1 MNPSEAKVFSSGIA
15 SMLSSKRRSDISYSR
30 LNQMDDS
37 TGFVEFSNV
46 HFQKDDTSLC
56 AKLCFG
62 LLALMLLTAT
72 VGISILLL
80 NLKHF
85 AVDVHLKKGK
95 VHVYRFEQECTITGN
110 GNAIRSMSID
120 LTMHVINITE
130 TDCWFGIVLSFPK
143 ETRNSPSTKDYVF
156 LTRVISSEIDD
167 FQDGTQNRFEVF
179 GAGKTDKELS
189 FYVHNILHQLLPA
202 VKVKLYEFVL
212 SKVSSSSRHTVM
224 EKQGFLPGR
233 VHVKRTLITNG
244 DFLTVMA
251 KAGPGDFQSFADEET
266 ESPTASWTLSYDET
280 AVVNKKT
287 GMVKRSE
294 MSLSGELPIGA
305 DFTPSGRKSP
315 NTKSLA
321 VAFKSTATM
330 LDESQA
336 KPNPWKTVVKD
347 ENELIHPLFFP
358 SGEKPSLMYF
368 APAKSKSNDP
378 LAHDDVMEL
387 LKLSKN
393 PAGRST
399 KLPPMIKILRHRISK
414 SWNVFRSDADGDMR
428 KDDLTNYENEDEGDD
443 KDYVDDDDD
452 DDDDD
457 YNDDDYDNVDD
468 NGNQPSWPIPNF
480 APFGFGYEFKRRRSV
495 ETRRS
500 LKRARSKAT
509 EQSRLRRKESEL
521 DTIWDEL
528 ASSSPRANHEPPR
541 VIQTSF
547 MTLDFRSEIDYEVNV
562 DKDYDDDDDIEER
575 DKNSNDGDWD
585 VTTAYRIMIGQ
596 YSITPLRK
604 THTLDKLR
612 GKLPHKGKRRIIH
625 WRLNAGDFVSKY
637 FRD

>member
-62 LLALMLLTAT
+62 LLALMLLTST

-95 VHVYRFEQECTITGN
+95 VHVYRFEQECTIIGN

-156 LTRVISSEIDD
+156 LTRVTSSEID
-167 FQDGTQNRFEVF
+167 GTQRRFEVF

-224 EKQGFLPGR
+224 EKQGLLPGL

-251 KAGPGDFQSFADEET
+251 KAGPGDFQSLADEET
-266 ESPTASWTLSYDET
+266 ESPTASWTLSFDET

-305 DFTPSGRKSP
+305 DLTSSRRKTP

-321 VAFKSTATM
+321 VSFKSTATM
-330 LDESQA
+330 LDDSQA
-336 KPNPWKTVVKD
+336 KPKPWKTVVKD

-358 SGEKPSLMYF
+358 AGEKPSLMYF

-387 LKLSKN
+387 LKLTKS

-428 KDDLTNYENEDEGDD
+428 KDDLTNYENEDVGDD
-443 KDYVDDDDD
+443 KDNSDDDDD
-452 DDDDD
+452 N
-457 YNDDDYDNVDD
+457 YNDDDYDNADD
-468 NGNQPSWPIPNF
+468 NDNQPSWPVPNF

-495 ETRRS
+495 ETQRS
-500 LKRARSKAT
+500 LKRTRSKAN
-509 EQSRLRRKESEL
+509 EQLRLRRKKSEL
-521 DTIWDEL
+521 DAIWDEL
-528 ASSSPRANHEPPR
+528 ASSSPRANHELPR
-541 VIQTSF
+541 VIQTSI

-562 DKDYDDDDDIEER
+562 DTDYDGDDDIEEH
-575 DKNSNDGDWD
+575 DNNSNDGDWD
-585 VTTAYRIMIGQ
+585 VTSAYRIMIGQ

-625 WRLNAGDFVSKY
+625 WRLNAGDFVSRY

>member
-1 MNPSEAKVFSSGIA
+1 MNPSEAKVLSSGIA

-62 LLALMLLTAT
+62 LLALMLLTTT

-80 NLKHF
+80 NFKHF

-156 LTRVISSEIDD
+156 LTRVTSSEIDD
-167 FQDGTQNRFEVF
+167 FQDGTQRRFEVF
-179 GAGKTDKELS
+179 GAGKTDEELS

-212 SKVSSSSRHTVM
+212 SKVSSSSRHTIM
-224 EKQGFLPGR
+224 EKQGLLPGR

-251 KAGPGDFQSFADEET
+251 KAGPGDFQSLADEET
-266 ESPTASWTLSYDET
+266 ESPAASWTLSYDET

-305 DFTPSGRKSP
+305 DFTASRHKSP

-321 VAFKSTATM
+321 VTFKSTATM
-330 LDESQA
+330 LDHSQA
-336 KPNPWKTVVKD
+336 KPKPWQTVVKD

-358 SGEKPSLMYF
+358 AGEKLSLMYF

-378 LAHDDVMEL
+378 VAHDDVMEL

-393 PAGRST
+393 PARRST
-399 KLPPMIKILRHRISK
+399 KLPPMIKILRRRISK

-428 KDDLTNYENEDEGDD
+428 KDDLTNYENEDVGDD
-443 KDYVDDDDD
+443 KDNSDDDDD
-452 DDDDD
+452 N
-457 YNDDDYDNVDD
+457 YNDDDYDNADE

-495 ETRRS
+495 ETQRS
-500 LKRARSKAT
+500 LKRTRSKAN
-509 EQSRLRRKESEL
+509 EQSRLRRKKSEL
-521 DTIWDEL
+521 DAIWDEL
-528 ASSSPRANHEPPR
+528 ASSSPRANHELPR
-541 VIQTSF
+541 VIQTSI

-562 DKDYDDDDDIEER
+562 DTDYDGDDDIEEH
-575 DKNSNDGDWD
+575 DNNSNDGDWD
-585 VTTAYRIMIGQ
+585 VTSAYRIMIGQ

-625 WRLNAGDFVSKY
+625 WRLNVGDFVSRY

>member
-1 MNPSEAKVFSSGIA
+1 
-15 SMLSSKRRSDISYSR
+15 
-30 LNQMDDS
+30 MDDS
-37 TGFVEFSNV
+37 TDFVEFSNV

-62 LLALMLLTAT
+62 LLALMLLTST

-95 VHVYRFEQECTITGN
+95 VHMYRFEQECTIIGN

-156 LTRVISSEIDD
+156 LTRVTSSEIDD
-167 FQDGTQNRFEVF
+167 FQDGTQRRFEVF
-179 GAGKTDKELS
+179 GAGKTDEELS
-189 FYVHNILHQLLPA
+189 FYVRNILHQLLPA

-224 EKQGFLPGR
+224 EKQGLLPGL

-266 ESPTASWTLSYDET
+266 ESPAASWTLSYDET
-280 AVVNKKT
+280 VVVNKKT

-305 DFTPSGRKSP
+305 DFTASRRKSP
-315 NTKSLA
+315 NTNSLA
-321 VAFKSTATM
+321 VTFKSTATM
-330 LDESQA
+330 LDDSQA
-336 KPNPWKTVVKD
+336 KPKPWQTVVKD

-358 SGEKPSLMYF
+358 AGEKPSLMYF
-368 APAKSKSNDP
+368 APAKSKFNDP
-378 LAHDDVMEL
+378 VAHDDVMEL

-393 PAGRST
+393 PARRST

-428 KDDLTNYENEDEGDD
+428 KYDLTNYENGDEGDD
-443 KDYVDDDDD
+443 KDDVDD

-457 YNDDDYDNVDD
+457 YNDDDYDNADE

-495 ETRRS
+495 ETQRS
-500 LKRARSKAT
+500 LKRTRSKAN
-509 EQSRLRRKESEL
+509 EQLRLRRKKSEL
-521 DTIWDEL
+521 DAIWDEL
-528 ASSSPRANHEPPR
+528 ASSSPRANHELPR
-541 VIQTSF
+541 VIQTSI

-562 DKDYDDDDDIEER
+562 DTDYDGDDDIEEH
-575 DKNSNDGDWD
+575 DNNSNDGDWD
-585 VTTAYRIMIGQ
+585 VTSAYRIMIGQ

-612 GKLPHKGKRRIIH
+612 EKLPLKGKRRIIR

>member
-95 VHVYRFEQECTITGN
+95 VHVYRFEQECTIIGN

-143 ETRNSPSTKDYVF
+143 EKRNSPSTEDYVF
-156 LTRVISSEIDD
+156 LTRVTSSEIDD
-167 FQDGTQNRFEVF
+167 FQDGTQRRFEVF

-224 EKQGFLPGR
+224 EKQGFLPGL
-233 VHVKRTLITNG
+233 VHVKRTLITKG

-251 KAGPGDFQSFADEET
+251 KAGPGDFQNLADEET
-266 ESPTASWTLSYDET
+266 VSPTASWTLSYDET

-305 DFTPSGRKSP
+305 DLTASRRKTP

-321 VAFKSTATM
+321 VSFKSTATM
-330 LDESQA
+330 LDDSQA
-336 KPNPWKTVVKD
+336 KPKPWKTVVKD

-358 SGEKPSLMYF
+358 AGEKPSLMYF

-378 LAHDDVMEL
+378 LAHDDVLEL
-387 LKLSKN
+387 LKLTKG
-393 PAGRST
+393 PAERST
-399 KLPPMIKILRHRISK
+399 KLPPLIKILRHRISK

-428 KDDLTNYENEDEGDD
+428 KDDLTNYENGDERDD
-443 KDYVDDDDD
+443 VDDVDDDDD
-452 DDDDD
+452 YY

-480 APFGFGYEFKRRRSV
+480 APFGFGYEIKRKRSV
-495 ETRRS
+495 ETQRS
-500 LKRARSKAT
+500 LKTNRFKAT

-521 DTIWDEL
+521 DTIWNEL
-528 ASSSPRANHEPPR
+528 TSSSPRANHEPPR
-541 VIQTSF
+541 VIQTSI
-547 MTLDFRSEIDYEVNV
+547 MTLDFRSEIDHEVNV
-562 DKDYDDDDDIEER
+562 DKDYDDDDDIEEHN
-575 DKNSNDGDWD
+575 DSNDGDWD

-625 WRLNAGDFVSKY
+625 WRLKAGDFVSKY
-637 FRD
+637 LRY

>member
-1 MNPSEAKVFSSGIA
+1 
-15 SMLSSKRRSDISYSR
+15 
-30 LNQMDDS
+30 MDDS

-62 LLALMLLTAT
+62 LLALMLLTTT

-80 NLKHF
+80 NFKHF

-156 LTRVISSEIDD
+156 LTRVTSSEIDD
-167 FQDGTQNRFEVF
+167 FQDGTQRRFEVF
-179 GAGKTDKELS
+179 GAGKTDEELS
-189 FYVHNILHQLLPA
+189 FYVRNILHQLLPA

-224 EKQGFLPGR
+224 EKQGLLPGL

-266 ESPTASWTLSYDET
+266 ESPAASWTLSYDET
-280 AVVNKKT
+280 VVVNKKT

-305 DFTPSGRKSP
+305 DFTASRRKSP
-315 NTKSLA
+315 NTNSLA
-321 VAFKSTATM
+321 VTFKSTATM
-330 LDESQA
+330 LDDSQA
-336 KPNPWKTVVKD
+336 KPKPWQTVVKD

-358 SGEKPSLMYF
+358 AGEKPSLMYF

-378 LAHDDVMEL
+378 VAHDDVMEL

-393 PAGRST
+393 PARRST
-399 KLPPMIKILRHRISK
+399 KLPPMIKILRRRISK

-428 KDDLTNYENEDEGDD
+428 KDDLTNYENEDVGDD
-443 KDYVDDDDD
+443 KDNSDDDDD
-452 DDDDD
+452 N
-457 YNDDDYDNVDD
+457 YNDDDYDNADE

-495 ETRRS
+495 ETQRS
-500 LKRARSKAT
+500 LKRTRSKAN
-509 EQSRLRRKESEL
+509 EQSRLRRKKSEL
-521 DTIWDEL
+521 DAIWDEL
-528 ASSSPRANHEPPR
+528 ASSSPRANHELPR
-541 VIQTSF
+541 VIQTSI

-562 DKDYDDDDDIEER
+562 DTDYDGDDDIEEH
-575 DKNSNDGDWD
+575 DNNSNDGDWD

-612 GKLPHKGKRRIIH
+612 EKLPLKGKRRIIR

>member
-1 MNPSEAKVFSSGIA
+1 
-15 SMLSSKRRSDISYSR
+15 
-30 LNQMDDS
+30 
-37 TGFVEFSNV
+37 
-46 HFQKDDTSLC
+46 
-56 AKLCFG
+56 
-62 LLALMLLTAT
+62 
-72 VGISILLL
+72 
-80 NLKHF
+80 
-85 AVDVHLKKGK
+85 
-95 VHVYRFEQECTITGN
+95 
-110 GNAIRSMSID
+110 
-120 LTMHVINITE
+120 
-130 TDCWFGIVLSFPK
+130 
-143 ETRNSPSTKDYVF
+143 
-156 LTRVISSEIDD
+156 
-167 FQDGTQNRFEVF
+167 
-179 GAGKTDKELS
+179 
-189 FYVHNILHQLLPA
+189 
-202 VKVKLYEFVL
+202 
-212 SKVSSSSRHTVM
+212 M
-224 EKQGFLPGR
+224 EKQGFLPGL

-251 KAGPGDFQSFADEET
+251 KAGPGDFQSLADEET
-266 ESPTASWTLSYDET
+266 ESPTASWTLSFDET

-305 DFTPSGRKSP
+305 DLTSSRRKTP

-321 VAFKSTATM
+321 VSFKSTATM
-330 LDESQA
+330 LDDSQA
-336 KPNPWKTVVKD
+336 KPKPWKTVVKD

-358 SGEKPSLMYF
+358 AGEKPSLMYF

-387 LKLSKN
+387 LKLTKS

-428 KDDLTNYENEDEGDD
+428 KDDLTNYENEDVGDD
-443 KDYVDDDDD
+443 KDNSDDDDD
-452 DDDDD
+452 N
-457 YNDDDYDNVDD
+457 YNDDDYDNADE

-495 ETRRS
+495 ETQRS
-500 LKRARSKAT
+500 LKRTRSKAN
-509 EQSRLRRKESEL
+509 EQSRLRRKKSEL
-521 DTIWDEL
+521 DAIWDEL
-528 ASSSPRANHEPPR
+528 ASSSPRANHELPR
-541 VIQTSF
+541 VIQTSI

-562 DKDYDDDDDIEER
+562 DTDYDGDDDIEEH
-575 DKNSNDGDWD
+575 DNNSNDGDWD
-585 VTTAYRIMIGQ
+585 VTSAYRIMIGQ

-625 WRLNAGDFVSKY
+625 WRLNVGDFVSRY

>member
-15 SMLSSKRRSDISYSR
+15 SMLSLKRRSDISYSR

-37 TGFVEFSNV
+37 TGFVEFSKV

-85 AVDVHLKKGK
+85 GVDIHLKKGNI
-95 VHVYRFEQECTITGN
+95 HAYRFEQECTITGN
-110 GNAIRSMSID
+110 GNAVRSMSID
-120 LTMHVINITE
+120 LTMHVINSTKS
-130 TDCWFGIVLSFPK
+130 DCWFGIVLSFPN
-143 ETRNSPSTKDYVF
+143 ERHYPLLAKDYAF
-156 LTRVISSEIDD
+156 LTQVISSQTDD
-167 FQDGTQNRFEVF
+167 FQDGTQKRFEVF

-189 FYVHNILHQLLPA
+189 FYVHNILHHLLPS

-212 SKVSSSSRHTVM
+212 SKVSSSSRQTVM
-224 EKQGFLPGR
+224 EKQGFLPGP
-233 VHVKRTLITNG
+233 VYVKSTLITNG

-251 KAGPGDFQSFADEET
+251 EADRDDFQFFADEKS

-280 AVVNKKT
+280 AVINKKT

-294 MSLSGELPIGA
+294 MSLSGQLPIGA
-305 DFTPSGRKSP
+305 DFAESGRKSP

-321 VAFKSTATM
+321 VTFKSTATM
-330 LDESQA
+330 LDVSQA
-336 KPNPWKTVVKD
+336 KHKSWKTVVKD
-347 ENELIHPLFFP
+347 ENELNHPLFFP
-358 SGEKPSLMYF
+358 AGEKSSLVYF
-368 APAKSKSNDP
+368 APSKSKSNDP

-414 SWNVFRSDADGDMR
+414 SWNVFRSDADEDMR
-428 KDDLTNYENEDEGDD
+428 KDDLTHYENEDEGDD
-443 KDYVDDDDD
+443 KDNGD

-457 YNDDDYDNVDD
+457 YNDDDYDNTDD
-468 NGNQPSWPIPNF
+468 SGNQPWPIPNF
-480 APFGFGYEFKRRRSV
+480 APFGFGYEFKKKRSV
-495 ETRRS
+495 ETQRS
-500 LKRARSKAT
+500 LKTNRSKAT

-521 DTIWDEL
+521 DIIWDEL

-541 VIQTSF
+541 IIQTSI
-547 MTLDFRSEIDYEVNV
+547 MTLDFRSEIDHEVNV
-562 DKDYDDDDDIEER
+562 DKDDDDVDDIDEGDNIR
-575 DKNSNDGDWD
+575 NNGDWY
-585 VTTAYRIMIGQ
+585 VTAAYRIMIGP

-612 GKLPHKGKRRIIH
+612 GKLPHKGKRRIRH
-625 WRLNAGDFVSKY
+625 WRINAGDFVS
-637 FRD
+637 